1 MNTGSPLTKWSPQGF
16 LTFIWVLKCA
26 GIIPSALHT
35 LYYLFMQQAYN
46 RDHCFQ
52 LTDEETE
59 IKATK
64 TYIPLLFKVR
74 WKQLH
79 EVIREHS
86 SSAVELSFP
95 PAYIDAILGNRRAE
109 NEKWGSMLQTDLT
122 SLLERTE
129 ALSLRPLSMQQWL
142 LRQSQRKPQSQMEE
156 QKLKCAR
163 ASGWDSKPTAAFRC
177 PESKRSFF
185 PL

>member
-1 MNTGSPLTKWSPQGF
+1 MNTGSPLTKWSPQAF

-52 LTDEETE
+52 PTDEETE

-109 NEKWGSMLQTDLT
+109 NEEWGKHAPDRSDIPFRENRGPFLEATIYATMVTKTKSVQTPKSDG
-122 SLLERTE
+122 RTK
-129 ALSLRPLSMQQWL
+129 A
-142 LRQSQRKPQSQMEE
+142 
-156 QKLKCAR
+156 
-163 ASGWDSKPTAAFRC
+163 
-177 PESKRSFF
+177 
-185 PL
+185 